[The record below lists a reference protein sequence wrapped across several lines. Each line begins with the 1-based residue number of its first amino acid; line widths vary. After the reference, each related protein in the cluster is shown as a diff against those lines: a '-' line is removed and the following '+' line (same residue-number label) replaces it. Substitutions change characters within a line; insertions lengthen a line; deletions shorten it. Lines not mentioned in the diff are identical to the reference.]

1 MSSGCVGT
9 ATERVSRS
17 GCFHCVFIVC
27 QVLVTSFLIASYALC
42 LCMCVHAFVL
52 ALSVCNL
59 VGFLLPALSLCVSFV
74 PKRWQGH
81 LLYRTNLKL
90 VKVLFLQNA

>member
-1 MSSGCVGT
+1 MW
-9 ATERVSRS
+9 AQQLRERVSRS

-59 VGFLLPALSLCVSFV
+59 VGFLLPALSLCVSELC
-74 PKRWQGH
+74 PKTLARAP
-81 LLYRTNLKL
+81 T
-90 VKVLFLQNA
+90 LQD